1 MKTASLVNEIMI
13 NSRTPEPVVGMG
25 ATRLMYSD
33 RKPFTV
39 VEVINS
45 TTVVLQADDY
55 KRVDDN
61 GMSDCQEYVFTQNI
75 DNPTYI
81 VTKRKNGSW
90 ITKGQ
95 SMKNGQ
101 YWSIGTRS
109 AFFDFTF
116 QCCINIFIFIRV

>member
-45 TTVVLQADDY
+45 TTVVLELHII
-55 KRVDDN
+55 
-61 GMSDCQEYVFTQNI
+61 S
-75 DNPTYI
+75 
-81 VTKRKNGSW
+81 
-90 ITKGQ
+90 
-95 SMKNGQ
+95 
-101 YWSIGTRS
+101 
-109 AFFDFTF
+109 
-116 QCCINIFIFIRV
+116 

>member
-1 MKTASLVNEIMI
+1 MITASLVNNIMI
-13 NSRTPEPVVGMG
+13 QSASPEPVVGMG

-45 TTVVLQADDY
+45 NTLVLQADDY
-55 KRVDDN
+55 KRVDNN
-61 GMSDCQEYVFTQNI
+61 GMSDCQEYVFSQNI

-101 YWSIGTRS
+101 YWSIGVRS

-116 QCCINIFIFIRV
+116 

>member
-13 NSRTPEPVVGMG
+13 NSRTPEPVAGMG

-109 AFFDFTF
+109 AYFDFSF
-116 QCCINIFIFIRV
+116 